1 MSDLAATAPATGLSG
16 KRAYKLPRN
25 LGRRLGRS
33 DRSQL
38 AIWFWELDRVL
49 LAMIMMLIAIGLIA
63 VAAASPATAVR
74 YSGEHHKFTP
84 LYYFWRQ
91 LIWVGISLPVLFGVS
106 MMPVPLARRLALVG
120 AAVLIACLALTPFV
134 GNSINGAR
142 RWIGYGFASFQPSE
156 FLKPLF
162 IVTVAWLLS
171 LKTKDPEL
179 PTVVITGA
187 MTGMIAVLLM
197 LQPDFGQ
204 TVIFCTVWM
213 ALLMI
218 AGTPMRV
225 LGAIVG
231 MVPVGLAAAYM
242 FYSTARNR
250 IDAFLFPGVEGE
262 GASDHFQTNAAHATI
277 TSGGWTGTG
286 PGGGTAKFGL
296 PEAHTDYIF
305 SVIGEEFGLIACAI
319 IALVFLAIV
328 VRVFV
333 KLLDEQ
339 DEFKLLAASGLAV
352 QFGAQAL
359 VSMAVNT
366 GLAPSKG
373 MTLPFISYGGS
384 SMIALSIGMG
394 LLLAFTRRNPFLTRS
409 PYVVR
414 WGSN

>member
-1 MSDLAATAPATGLSG
+1 MATRTDAVPGAGRDSLIAKV
-16 KRAYKLPRN
+16 KRRG
-25 LGRRLGRS
+25 GRG
-33 DRSQL
+33 DRSPL
-38 AIWFWELDRVL
+38 GTWFWDIDRML
-49 LAMIMMLIAIGLIA
+49 LLLTLFLIAIGLVA

-91 LIWVGISLPVLFGVS
+91 LMWVGLSLPVLFGVS
-106 MMPVPLARRLALVG
+106 MLPVATARRLALGG
-120 AAVLIACLALTPFV
+120 AALFAFLLAVTPFIGAV
-134 GNSINGAR
+134 HNGAR
-142 RWIGYGFASFQPSE
+142 RWIGVGIAEFQPSE

-162 IVTVAWLLS
+162 IVAVAWVLS
-171 LKTKDPEL
+171 LKVKDQEL

-187 MTGMIAVLLM
+187 MTALVAGLLM

-204 TVIFCTVWM
+204 TVIFCSVWK

-218 AGTPMRV
+218 AATPMRV
-225 LGAIVG
+225 LGGIIAKEPG
-231 MVPVGLAAAYM
+231 GLGAAYM
-242 FYSTARNR
+242 FYSTARAR
-250 IDAFLFPGVEGE
+250 IDAFLFPGVDGE
-262 GASDHFQTNAAHATI
+262 GAGDHFQTNAAHATI
-277 TSGGWTGTG
+277 TAGGWTGTG
-286 PGGGTAKFGL
+286 PGGGVAKFGL

-305 SVIGEEFGLIACAI
+305 SVIGEEFGLIACAV
-319 IALVFLAIV
+319 IAVVFLAIV

>member
-1 MSDLAATAPATGLSG
+1 MTDV
-16 KRAYKLPRN
+16 RA
-25 LGRRLGRS
+25 
-33 DRSQL
+33 DRSL
-38 AIWFWELDRVL
+38 IAKVKSRGGRGDRSPLGTWFWDIDRML
-49 LAMIMMLIAIGLIA
+49 LLLTLFLIAIGLVA
-63 VAAASPATAVR
+63 VAAASPASAMR
-74 YSGEHHKFTP
+74 YSGEHHKFAP

-91 LIWVGISLPVLFGVS
+91 LVWVGVSLPVLFGVS
-106 MMPVPLARRLALVG
+106 MLPVPTARRFALTG
-120 AAVLIACLALTPFV
+120 AAVFAFLLALTPLV
-134 GNSINGAR
+134 GALHNGAR
-142 RWIGYGFASFQPSE
+142 RWISVGVSEFQPSE

-162 IVTVAWLLS
+162 IVTIAWVLS
-171 LKTKDPEL
+171 LKARDEEL
-179 PTVVITGA
+179 PTVLITGA
-187 MTGMIAVLLM
+187 MTAGVATCLM

-204 TVIFCTVWM
+204 TVIFCSVWL
-213 ALLMI
+213 ALLVI
-218 AGTPMRV
+218 AGTPTRV
-225 LGAIVG
+225 LATFAGLA
-231 MVPVGLAAAYM
+231 PVGLVAAYL

-262 GASDHFQTNAAHATI
+262 GAADHFQVNAAHNTL
-277 TSGGWTGTG
+277 TSGGFTGTG
-286 PGGGTAKFGL
+286 PGMGTAKFGL

-305 SVIGEEFGLIACAI
+305 SVIGEEFGLIACAVVA
-319 IALVFLAIV
+319 IAFLALV

-359 VSMAVNT
+359 ISMAVNT

-414 WGSN
+414 WSGE

>member
-1 MSDLAATAPATGLSG
+1 MATRTDTGVPVQDRDTLIAKV
-16 KRAYKLPRN
+16 KRRG
-25 LGRRLGRS
+25 GRG
-33 DRSQL
+33 DRSPL
-38 AIWFWELDRVL
+38 GTWFWDIDRML
-49 LAMIMMLIAIGLIA
+49 LLLTLFLIAIGLIA

-296 PEAHTDYIF
+296 PEVHTDYIF

>member
-1 MSDLAATAPATGLSG
+1 MTDVRNAGLIANV
-16 KRAYKLPRN
+16 KRRG
-25 LGRRLGRS
+25 GRG
-33 DRSQL
+33 DRSAL
-38 AIWFWELDRVL
+38 GTWFWDIDRML
-49 LAMIMMLIAIGLIA
+49 LLLTLFLIAIGLIA
-63 VAAASPATAVR
+63 VAAASPASAVR
-74 YSGEHHKFTP
+74 YSGEHHKITP

-91 LIWVGISLPVLFGVS
+91 LMWVGVSVPVLFGVS
-106 MMPVPLARRLALVG
+106 MLPVATARRFALIG
-120 AAVLIACLALTPFV
+120 AAAFAVMLAATPFV
-134 GNSINGAR
+134 GVEVNGAR
-142 RWIGYGFASFQPSE
+142 RWLGVSFAQFQPSE

-162 IVTVAWLLS
+162 IVAVAWVLS
-171 LKTKDPEL
+171 LKSKEQEL
-179 PTVVITGA
+179 PTVLITGG
-187 MTGMIAVLLM
+187 MTVMVGGMLM

-204 TVIFCTVWM
+204 TIIFCTVWM

-218 AGTPMRV
+218 AGTQTRV
-225 LGAIVG
+225 LVG
-231 MVPVGLAAAYM
+231 LVAMVPAGLIAAYM
-242 FYSTARNR
+242 FYGVARRR
-250 IDAFLFPGVEGE
+250 IDAFLFPGIEGE
-262 GASDHFQTNAAHATI
+262 GAGDHFQTNAAHSTLTA
-277 TSGGWTGTG
+277 GGWTGTG

-409 PYVVR
+409 PYVVK
-414 WGSN
+414 WGG

>member
-1 MSDLAATAPATGLSG
+1 MNGASMAEPTSDTLIAKV
-16 KRAYKLPRN
+16 KRRGGRGDSSP
-25 LGRRLGRS
+25 LGT
-33 DRSQL
+33 
-38 AIWFWELDRVL
+38 WFWDIDRML
-49 LAMIMMLIAIGLIA
+49 LLLTLFLIAIGLIA

-106 MMPVPLARRLALVG
+106 MLPVPLARRLALVG
-120 AAVLIACLALTPFV
+120 AGVLIVCLALTPFV

-142 RWIGYGFASFQPSE
+142 RWIGYGVASFQPSE

-171 LKTKDPEL
+171 LKAKDPEL
-179 PTVVITGA
+179 PTVLITGGL
-187 MTGMIAVLLM
+187 TGGIAVLLM

-218 AGTPMRV
+218 AGTPMRI
-225 LGAIVG
+225 LGGIVG
-231 MVPVGLAAAYM
+231 MVPVGLVAAYM

-296 PEAHTDYIF
+296 PEAHTDYIY
-305 SVIGEEFGLIACAI
+305 SVVGEEFGLIACAI
-319 IALVFLAIV
+319 IAMVFLAIV